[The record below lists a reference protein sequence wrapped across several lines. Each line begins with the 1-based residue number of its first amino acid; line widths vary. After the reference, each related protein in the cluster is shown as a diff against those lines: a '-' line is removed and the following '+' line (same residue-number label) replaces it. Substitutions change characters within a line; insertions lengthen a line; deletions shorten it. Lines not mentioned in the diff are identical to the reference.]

1 MSNNKRMSLNSV
13 DIVSEFDKAEMNNA
27 FDQTQREIT
36 SRYDFKNTPAQL
48 EWMPDKKGVTI
59 TGDSQ
64 FQIDAIVEI
73 LRKKMAGRNLQQK
86 ILDTSAEP
94 VTSNLKMAW
103 NIAFKEGLDQDKAK
117 KINKIIRDEMPK
129 VKTQIQGDA
138 VRVMSK
144 SKDEL
149 QMVIQLI
156 NKSELDFPVS
166 FNNYR

>member
-1 MSNNKRMSLNSV
+1 MSHNKSMSLNSV
-13 DIVSEFDKAEMNNA
+13 DIVSEFDKSEMNNA

-36 SRYDFKNTPAQL
+36 NRYDFKNTPAQL
-48 EWMPDKKGVTI
+48 EWMPEKKGLTI

-64 FQIDAIVEI
+64 FQIDAIIEI
-73 LRKKMAGRNLQQK
+73 MRKKMAGRNLQQK
-86 ILDTSAEP
+86 ILDMSHEP
-94 VTSNLKMAW
+94 ITSNLKITW
-103 NIAFKEGLDQDKAK
+103 NIPFKEGLDQDKAK
-117 KINKIIRDEMPK
+117 KINKIVRDEMPK

-149 QMVIQLI
+149 QTVIQLI
-156 NKSELDFPVS
+156 NKSELDFPIS

>member
-1 MSNNKRMSLNSV
+1 MSLNSV